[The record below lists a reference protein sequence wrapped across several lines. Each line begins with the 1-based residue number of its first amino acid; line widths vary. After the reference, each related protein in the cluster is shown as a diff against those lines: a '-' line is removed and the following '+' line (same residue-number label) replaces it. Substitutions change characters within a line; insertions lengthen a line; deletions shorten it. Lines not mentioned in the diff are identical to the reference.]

1 MVSKDGR
8 GVTFLFF
15 PLSLSLSR
23 FHFFIFFT
31 FFPLLCC
38 GIGSL
43 WCNSVESSVQD
54 SQWKTALTVIG
65 GSKHPPLHV
74 ILVLG
79 RAADLRH
86 VSCCAESTR
95 GSAKDTKRKR
105 DTLWS
110 HTGRKEKKN
119 ISSFFSVCVVI
130 VGIFF
135 LSLCLYHAGCT
146 SGEKGWFCINCVL
159 NDWRL

>member
-110 HTGRKEKKN
+110 HTGRKEKKT
-119 ISSFFSVCVVI
+119 SPPSLVCVWWLLEYSFSPFVSTTQA
-130 VGIFF
+130 VRVVKK
-135 LSLCLYHAGCT
+135 AG
-146 SGEKGWFCINCVL
+146 SV
-159 NDWRL
+159 